1 MNLMSLTLIPL
12 AWTFSIYFFVSSICC
27 VPCGILIDRFG
38 PRVIATTAG
47 FLYGIGFISASFTS
61 SIATFVLPYGLLGG
75 LGFGFLYTSSLVIV
89 SNHWRRRG
97 YGPLANGITTS
108 GMGVGTAAFGPI
120 SYAII
125 KRFRWRWYLR
135 IFGFCFLG
143 TSVLMFIV
151 YRIIKGEESEGG
163 RQRRRIF
170 DRSLFKI
177 PAFVFY
183 FAGVIVMHLGLTVPI
198 VHMVRIA
205 CMCNFFSFC
214 LIN

>member
-1 MNLMSLTLIPL
+1 MDVL
-12 AWTFSIYFFVSSICC
+12 
-27 VPCGILIDRFG
+27 
-38 PRVIATTAG
+38 G
-47 FLYGIGFISASFTS
+47 FLLLFDDFLLAIRHSNRSTLAREPSRRPAVFSLASDS
-61 SIATFVLPYGLLGG
+61 LSHPSLPSIATFVLPYGLLGG

-108 GMGVGTAAFGPI
+108 GMGGGTAAFGPI

-143 TSVLMFIV
+143 TSALTFIV

-170 DRSLFKI
+170 DRSLLRF
-177 PAFVFY
+177 P
-183 FAGVIVMHLGLTVPI
+183 PS
-198 VHMVRIA
+198 
-205 CMCNFFSFC
+205 FSIF
-214 LIN
+214 LA